1 MAKQGA
7 QDAGQTAKGRKLS
20 DAGAKARLYH
30 EVIEARPGRI
40 IEVDLLRQ
48 LPRQALAQLR

>member
-1 MAKQGA
+1 MLFRSLDA

-30 EVIEARPGRI
+30 EVIEARLGRDRKS
-40 IEVDLLRQ
+40 VV
-48 LPRQALAQLR
+48 